1 MFRDELARLA
11 QQFRRVES
19 TVFTTG
25 GRDGGHAMRVAITCE
40 DGTEVEQVVYLEEK
54 ENQRADEIE
63 STVANLLA
71 REGRVG
77 LVAATRAIRNRIAH
91 GSPPGATAE

>member
-19 TVFTTG
+19 TVFVAG
-25 GRDGGHAMRVAITCE
+25 GTDGAHAMRVAITCE
-40 DGTEVEQVVYLEEK
+40 DGTEVEQVVYLEGE
-54 ENQRADEIE
+54 ENQRAGEIE
-63 STVANLLA
+63 STVAKLLA

-77 LVAATRAIRNRIAH
+77 LVAATRAIRNRLIL
-91 GSPPGATAE
+91 GRPGMS